1 MISGIGETIGA
12 ATIGEI
18 GDIERFDTPG
28 KLVAFAGLDASVHQS
43 GEFSGTKGGDIQTG
57 LTVSPQGDLDGCFQ
71 SRLLRSDSFQILPGP
86 QRAGKTSS
94 DSRQRRC
101 KKNVQYHFHYPEREQ
116 ALRGKSSKRL
126 KTLSFVPYSLFK
138 VLFFCSFFCY

>member
-43 GEFSGTKGGDIQTG
+43 GEFSGTKGGISKRGSPYLRRAIWMAASRAAFCDPILSNYYQG
-57 LTVSPQGDLDGCFQ
+57 L
-71 SRLLRSDSFQILPGP
+71 
-86 QRAGKTSS
+86 K
-94 DSRQRRC
+94 
-101 KKNVQYHFHYPEREQ
+101 E
-116 ALRGKSSKRL
+116 RGKHHLTAVSAVARKMCNIIFTIL
-126 KTLSFVPYSLFK
+126 KENRPYEVNPPKGLK
-138 VLFFCSFFCY
+138 H